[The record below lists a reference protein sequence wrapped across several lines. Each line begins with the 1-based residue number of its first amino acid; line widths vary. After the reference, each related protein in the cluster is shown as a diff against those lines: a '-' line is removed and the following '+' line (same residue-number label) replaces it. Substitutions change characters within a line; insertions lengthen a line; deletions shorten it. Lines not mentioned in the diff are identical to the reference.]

1 MYKKGNDE
9 YLLDKIFKGSQGAMK
24 IKRKLGDDFD
34 VVTHRS
40 VKNSKMKI
48 KKLKPGPKIVEEID
62 LEERVKIKSMRGQV
76 GFDYKGQFITDPT
89 LDPSGRFDVDPKKYY
104 KLTPR
109 QMKQLNVKEE
119 KIYDEVNPYT
129 GQKIKYDEDAPANA
143 TGAAV
148 AGTGDDSSVV
158 VVRKKKKDKEN
169 KMFLDARTKLY
180 KKHAEQLR
188 IRREKR
194 LEALKKSSIKES
206 ILSQLNE
213 FDRESDLVENNIDM
227 LRQIVKKK
235 QNRPIKFSNGQMK
248 VDLMTASA
256 IIGVYDKV
264 NKTNK
269 AKIERMVNGDKSQF
283 MKMQSAAFSL
293 AK

>member
-1 MYKKGNDE
+1 MLKDKTEKQAKVTAAYKKDN
-9 YLLDKIFKGSQGAMK
+9 K
-24 IKRKLGDDFD
+24 
-34 VVTHRS
+34 
-40 VKNSKMKI
+40 KMS
-48 KKLKPGPKIVEEID
+48 KKL
-62 LEERVKIKSMRGQV
+62 
-76 GFDYKGQFITDPT
+76 
-89 LDPSGRFDVDPKKYY
+89 
-104 KLTPR
+104 
-109 QMKQLNVKEE
+109 
-119 KIYDEVNPYT
+119 YDEVDPYT
-129 GQKIKYDEDAPANA
+129 GLKIEDAPANA
-143 TGAAV
+143 TGPAV

-158 VVRKKKKDKEN
+158 VVRKKKKDK
-169 KMFLDARTKLY
+169 MFLDARTKLY

-188 IRREKR
+188 LRREKR

-264 NKTNK
+264 NKSNK

-283 MKMQSAAFSL
+283 LKMQSAAFKL
-293 AK
+293 AR

>member
-1 MYKKGNDE
+1 MLKDKTEKQAKVTAAYKKDNE
-9 YLLDKIFKGSQGAMK
+9 
-24 IKRKLGDDFD
+24 
-34 VVTHRS
+34 
-40 VKNSKMKI
+40 KMS
-48 KKLKPGPKIVEEID
+48 KKL
-62 LEERVKIKSMRGQV
+62 
-76 GFDYKGQFITDPT
+76 
-89 LDPSGRFDVDPKKYY
+89 
-104 KLTPR
+104 
-109 QMKQLNVKEE
+109 
-119 KIYDEVNPYT
+119 YDEVDPYT
-129 GQKIKYDEDAPANA
+129 GLKIEDAPANA
-143 TGAAV
+143 TGPAV

-158 VVRKKKKDKEN
+158 VVRKKKKDK
-169 KMFLDARTKLY
+169 MFLDARTKLY

-188 IRREKR
+188 LRREKR

-213 FDRESDLVENNIDM
+213 FDRESDLVENNINM

-264 NKTNK
+264 NKSNQ

-283 MKMQSAAFSL
+283 LKMQSAAFKL

>member
-1 MYKKGNDE
+1 MPKERQAKVTGMYKKDNE
-9 YLLDKIFKGSQGAMK
+9 KM
-24 IKRKLGDDFD
+24 
-34 VVTHRS
+34 
-40 VKNSKMKI
+40 SK
-48 KKLKPGPKIVEEID
+48 
-62 LEERVKIKSMRGQV
+62 
-76 GFDYKGQFITDPT
+76 
-89 LDPSGRFDVDPKKYY
+89 
-104 KLTPR
+104 
-109 QMKQLNVKEE
+109 

-129 GQKIKYDEDAPANA
+129 GQLIKYDEDAPANA

-158 VVRKKKKDKEN
+158 VVRKKEKD

-188 IRREKR
+188 LRREKR

-213 FDRESDLVENNIDM
+213 FDRESDLVENNINM

-264 NKTNK
+264 NKSNK

-283 MKMQSAAFSL
+283 LKMQSAAFKL
-293 AK
+293 AR

>member
-1 MYKKGNDE
+1 MLKDKTEKQAKVTGMYKKDNE
-9 YLLDKIFKGSQGAMK
+9 KM
-24 IKRKLGDDFD
+24 
-34 VVTHRS
+34 
-40 VKNSKMKI
+40 SK
-48 KKLKPGPKIVEEID
+48 
-62 LEERVKIKSMRGQV
+62 
-76 GFDYKGQFITDPT
+76 
-89 LDPSGRFDVDPKKYY
+89 
-104 KLTPR
+104 
-109 QMKQLNVKEE
+109 

-129 GQKIKYDEDAPANA
+129 GQLIKYDEDAPANA

-158 VVRKKKKDKEN
+158 VVRNKKKD

-188 IRREKR
+188 LRREKR

-264 NKTNK
+264 NKSNK

-283 MKMQSAAFSL
+283 LKMQSAAFKL
-293 AK
+293 AR

>member
-1 MYKKGNDE
+1 
-9 YLLDKIFKGSQGAMK
+9 
-24 IKRKLGDDFD
+24 
-34 VVTHRS
+34 V
-40 VKNSKMKI
+40 
-48 KKLKPGPKIVEEID
+48 PKE
-62 LEERVKIKSMRGQV
+62 K
-76 GFDYKGQFITDPT
+76 
-89 LDPSGRFDVDPKKYY
+89 
-104 KLTPR
+104 
-109 QMKQLNVKEE
+109 

-129 GQKIKYDEDAPANA
+129 GTKVEDAPANA

-158 VVRKKKKDKEN
+158 VVKKKKKDS
-169 KMFLDARTKLY
+169 KMFLDARTKAY
-180 KKHAEQLR
+180 KTHAERLR
-188 IRREKR
+188 LRREKR
-194 LEALKKSSIKES
+194 LEALKKSAVKES
-206 ILSQLNE
+206 LLSKLDE

-264 NKTNK
+264 NKSNK

-283 MKMQSAAFSL
+283 LKMQSAAFKL
-293 AK
+293 AR

>member
-1 MYKKGNDE
+1 MPKSKKSFTE
-9 YLLDKIFKGSQGAMK
+9 K
-24 IKRKLGDDFD
+24 
-34 VVTHRS
+34 
-40 VKNSKMKI
+40 KMRA
-48 KKLKPGPKIVEEID
+48 E
-62 LEERVKIKSMRGQV
+62 
-76 GFDYKGQFITDPT
+76 
-89 LDPSGRFDVDPKKYY
+89 
-104 KLTPR
+104 
-109 QMKQLNVKEE
+109 KEPL
-119 KIYDEVNPYT
+119 YQEVNPYT
-129 GQKIKYDEDAPANA
+129 GEKIKYNEDAPANA
-143 TGAAV
+143 TGPAV

-158 VVRKKKKDKEN
+158 VVRKKKKN

-188 IRREKR
+188 LRREKR

-213 FDRESDLVENNIDM
+213 FDRESDLVENNINM

-264 NKTNK
+264 NKSNQ

-283 MKMQSAAFSL
+283 LKMQSAAFKL

>member
-1 MYKKGNDE
+1 MPKERQAKVTGMYKKDNE
-9 YLLDKIFKGSQGAMK
+9 KM
-24 IKRKLGDDFD
+24 
-34 VVTHRS
+34 
-40 VKNSKMKI
+40 SK
-48 KKLKPGPKIVEEID
+48 
-62 LEERVKIKSMRGQV
+62 
-76 GFDYKGQFITDPT
+76 
-89 LDPSGRFDVDPKKYY
+89 
-104 KLTPR
+104 
-109 QMKQLNVKEE
+109 

-129 GQKIKYDEDAPANA
+129 GQLIKYDEDAPANA

-158 VVRKKKKDKEN
+158 VVRKKKKDK
-169 KMFLDARTKLY
+169 MFLDARTKLY

-188 IRREKR
+188 LRREKR

-213 FDRESDLVENNIDM
+213 FDRESDLVENNINM

-264 NKTNK
+264 NKSNK

-283 MKMQSAAFSL
+283 LKMQSAAFKL
-293 AK
+293 AR

>member
-1 MYKKGNDE
+1 MLKDKTEKQAKVTGMYKKDNE
-9 YLLDKIFKGSQGAMK
+9 
-24 IKRKLGDDFD
+24 
-34 VVTHRS
+34 
-40 VKNSKMKI
+40 KMS
-48 KKLKPGPKIVEEID
+48 KKL
-62 LEERVKIKSMRGQV
+62 
-76 GFDYKGQFITDPT
+76 
-89 LDPSGRFDVDPKKYY
+89 
-104 KLTPR
+104 
-109 QMKQLNVKEE
+109 
-119 KIYDEVNPYT
+119 YDEVDPYT
-129 GQKIKYDEDAPANA
+129 GLKIEDAPANA
-143 TGAAV
+143 TGPAV

-158 VVRKKKKDKEN
+158 VVRKKKKDK
-169 KMFLDARTKLY
+169 MFLDARTKLY

-188 IRREKR
+188 LRREKR

-264 NKTNK
+264 NKSNK

-283 MKMQSAAFSL
+283 LKMQSAAFKL
-293 AK
+293 AR

>member
-1 MYKKGNDE
+1 MLKDKTEKQAKVTAAYKKDNE
-9 YLLDKIFKGSQGAMK
+9 
-24 IKRKLGDDFD
+24 
-34 VVTHRS
+34 
-40 VKNSKMKI
+40 KMS
-48 KKLKPGPKIVEEID
+48 KKL
-62 LEERVKIKSMRGQV
+62 
-76 GFDYKGQFITDPT
+76 
-89 LDPSGRFDVDPKKYY
+89 
-104 KLTPR
+104 
-109 QMKQLNVKEE
+109 
-119 KIYDEVNPYT
+119 YDEVDPYT
-129 GQKIKYDEDAPANA
+129 GLKIEDAPANA
-143 TGAAV
+143 TGPAV

-158 VVRKKKKDKEN
+158 VVRKKKKDK
-169 KMFLDARTKLY
+169 MFLDARTKLY

-188 IRREKR
+188 LRREKR

-206 ILSQLNE
+206 ILSKLNE
-213 FDRESDLVENNIDM
+213 FDRESDLVENNINM

-264 NKTNK
+264 NKSNQ

-283 MKMQSAAFSL
+283 LKMQSAAFKL

>member
-1 MYKKGNDE
+1 M
-9 YLLDKIFKGSQGAMK
+9 
-24 IKRKLGDDFD
+24 
-34 VVTHRS
+34 
-40 VKNSKMKI
+40 
-48 KKLKPGPKIVEEID
+48 PKE
-62 LEERVKIKSMRGQV
+62 K
-76 GFDYKGQFITDPT
+76 
-89 LDPSGRFDVDPKKYY
+89 
-104 KLTPR
+104 
-109 QMKQLNVKEE
+109 

-129 GQKIKYDEDAPANA
+129 GTKVEDAPANA

-158 VVRKKKKDKEN
+158 VVKKKKKDS
-169 KMFLDARTKLY
+169 KMFLDARTKAY
-180 KKHAEQLR
+180 KTHAERLR
-188 IRREKR
+188 LRREKR
-194 LEALKKSSIKES
+194 LEALKKSAVKES
-206 ILSQLNE
+206 LLSKLDE

-264 NKTNK
+264 NRSNK

-283 MKMQSAAFSL
+283 LKMQSAAFKL
-293 AK
+293 AR